1 MTMEIS
7 TALLMVVWLEVVV
20 LFVTV
25 VIAPA

>member
-1 MTMEIS
+1 MEIS

-20 LFVTV
+20 VVLFVTV